1 MDWQKTIKEIE
12 DTLIPHYKFDI
23 WERGMYYY
31 LLGQTRISGLEYATI
46 PLSALS
52 SALSCSDWQARK
64 VIRTLAEKGCIEL
77 EQTRKGHHVK
87 VFLPTELD
95 ISIPQATKEKV
106 DIEEIDFFKN
116 REYVDVLLKREGNA
130 CFYCL
135 KNISPETCELDHV
148 IPQLDGGDNSYR
160 NIVATCHRCNT
171 HKQGKSVEDYLRQL
185 YRKNL
190 LSESELEDRLSAL
203 EALRNGELQPDVS
216 AR

>member
-1 MDWQKTIKEIE
+1 VDWQKIIKEVE
-12 DTLIPHYKFDI
+12 DTLIPHYELDI

-31 LLGQTRISGLEYATI
+31 LLKQTRISEREYVTI

-52 SALSCSDWQARK
+52 IALRCSDYQARK
-64 VIRTLAEKGCIEL
+64 VIRELAKKGCIKL
-77 EQTRKGHHVK
+77 EQTRRGHNVK

-106 DIEEIDFFKN
+106 DIEQIDFFKN
-116 REYVDVLLKREGNA
+116 REYIDVLLKRENDA

-135 KNISPETCELDHV
+135 KDISPETCELDHV
-148 IPQLDGGDNSYR
+148 IPQLDDGDNGYR

-190 LSESELEDRLSAL
+190 LSETELEDRLSAL

-216 AR
+216 SR